1 MMALSNIWLKSGLA
15 VALLWSGPTALA
27 MPLAD
32 ATSTQ
37 AADRAAL
44 EQVTAN
50 IVKGFETRDLELI
63 MSSYADSEDLIVIDL
78 SPPLKY
84 LGVTALRNLNQHWL
98 DTFTGTVEGS
108 YEDFRVTVVGDVAYG
123 TNVQKWRFTR
133 PDGTVF
139 AFTTRLSD
147 VYRKYDGKW
156 RVIEEH
162 GSLPVDLATLKPVLH
177 EDKIVG
183 PVIAEHPAY

>member
-1 MMALSNIWLKSGLA
+1 MRKVSLWLA
-15 VALLWSGPTALA
+15 AAAALA
-27 MPLAD
+27 ALQPDHSAMAMTPTSAPAAD
-32 ATSTQ
+32 S
-37 AADRAAL
+37 ADRAAI

-50 IVKGFETRDLELI
+50 IVKGFVTRDLELI
-63 MSSYADSEDLIVIDL
+63 MSAYADSEDLIVIDL

-84 LGVTALRNLNQHWL
+84 VGVTALRNLNQHWL
-98 DTFTGTVEGS
+98 DTFTGRVEGS
-108 YEDFRVTVVGDVAYG
+108 YEDFRVTIVGDVAYG

-147 VYRKYDGKW
+147 VYRKYAGKW

-162 GSLPVDLATLKPVLH
+162 GSIPVDLATLQPLLH
-177 EDKIVG
+177 EDKTVG
-183 PVIAEHPAY
+183 LTSSGAHPHP